1 MATDPLDRMAEI
13 CLEAHALIEAHGT
26 PEMRATIRLLLLQLG
41 RALVRRE
48 SEPRGERDGR

>member
-1 MATDPLDRMAEI
+1 MATDTLDRMAEV

-41 RALVRRE
+41 RELVRRE
-48 SEPRGERDGR
+48 AES

>member
-1 MATDPLDRMAEI
+1 MATDTLDRMAEV

-41 RALVRRE
+41 RELVRRE
-48 SEPRGERDGR
+48 TESQREREGR